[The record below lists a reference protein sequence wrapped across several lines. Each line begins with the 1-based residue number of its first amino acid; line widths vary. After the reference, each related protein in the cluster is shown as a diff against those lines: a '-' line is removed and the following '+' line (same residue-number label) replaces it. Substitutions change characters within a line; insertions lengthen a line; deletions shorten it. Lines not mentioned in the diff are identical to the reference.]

1 MAHRLFVVNGPNL
14 NMLGR
19 REPDVYGSTTLAD
32 VERRCQELAR
42 ELDFDLFFA
51 QSNSEGQIVEWLHLA
66 FDEAAAVIINPAGLT
81 TTSVSIMDA
90 LRMLSQPV
98 IEVHITNIY
107 RREAVYHGS
116 LISRTAWGLIAGLG
130 PEGYALAMR
139 GLASR
144 LADRSPAP

>member
-1 MAHRLFVVNGPNL
+1 VAHRLFVLNGPNL

-19 REPDVYGSTTLAD
+19 REPDVYGPTTLAD
-32 VERRCQELAR
+32 IERRCRALAR

-51 QSNSEGQIVEWLHLA
+51 QSNHEGQLVEWLHRA
-66 FDEAAAVIINPAGLT
+66 YDEAAAVIVNPAGLT

-107 RREAVYHGS
+107 RREPVYHGS
-116 LISRTAWGLIAGLG
+116 LVSPTAWGLIVGLG
-130 PEGYALAMR
+130 AEGYALAMR
-139 GLASR
+139 GLAWR
-144 LADRSPAP
+144 LADPSPTP